1 MAAVQQGSRYLKQ
14 PFDYVQ
20 ELRVDAAERIM
31 EMQFATVE
39 KRLERIEAMI
49 QGVEKRMWM
58 TVFGM
63 VGVMLT
69 QGVQSILNF
78 VPK

>member
-1 MAAVQQGSRYLKQ
+1 MAAMQQGSRYLKQ
-14 PFDYVQ
+14 PFDYAQ
-20 ELRVDAAERIM
+20 DLRVEAAERIM

-39 KRLERIEAMI
+39 KRLERIEQMI